1 MRASSF
7 LLLATGVSGMANNSV
22 VTLSNGVSMPLAA
35 MGVWQYKSD
44 EARDAIKLALQAGF
58 THIDTANE

>member
-1 MRASSF
+1 MRASF
-7 LLLATGVSGMANNSV
+7 LLLLATGVSGMANNSA

-44 EARDAIKLALQAGF
+44 EARDAIKLALQVGF